1 MREELLAQMRQA
13 IQDGSYRFSEH
24 ALMEAAEDR
33 LPIGDIEGAIVST
46 DAEVIEDYPQ
56 DLRGPSLLV
65 LGWLP
70 DSAPIHAVLS
80 YSARCRCHHG
90 LPARREVD
98 RLSEEE
104 IAPCDVPSVRA
115 N

>member
-33 LPIGDIEGAIVST
+33 LPIGDIERAIVST

-80 YSARCRCHHG
+80 YPPDVVVITVYRPDERWIDYRK
-90 LPARREVD
+90 RR
-98 RLSEEE
+98 
-104 IAPCDVPSVRA
+104 
-115 N
+115 